1 MTIFPGLRSPRSRPG
16 TAEAGY
22 AIVPGYQSNGVVCA
36 VVFSLSALLL
46 WGGVTVWALSG
57 SGHLHLYPS
66 LVLKPEQGSW
76 QLVEGKGSIR
86 QEQFFITEPSRMGQ
100 VVLAIELPR
109 AVPAHRFD
117 LLELTARGAEGRAV
131 TISWSRVETFTASSG
146 DLLDWVSEDKG
157 QLRLGDQRAW
167 RDDIYFLAVEE
178 VGFTGGEWALDSV
191 TLHPVKPDFPTLQRD
206 LFGGWLSLQA
216 WRQSDVNLIAP
227 GRGQALVSPVIAVA
241 GWIVLSVLI
250 LVLVGFWKRSLNRPA
265 LILIPFLVGW
275 LVLDLR
281 WQADLFRKADQTLD
295 AFAGIESGQRLLADH
310 DGQLYAF
317 IAELPPLLKSR
328 QVRRVFV
335 FSPHEF
341 WRKRARYHLAP
352 WAARAGAEGFL
363 SSNSVRAFEPGDVLV
378 LLSVEHLEVRT
389 ARTDPGA
396 TGSIAAELWFDGAPA
411 AMEFEML
418 LQRGSW
424 YSVAVTGARFEK

>member
-1 MTIFPGLRSPRSRPG
+1 MTIVPGLRSPRSRPG

-22 AIVPGYQSNGVVCA
+22 AIVPGHQSNGVVCA

-57 SGHLHLYPS
+57 SAYQHLYPP
-66 LVLKPEQGSW
+66 LVLKPEPGSW

-109 AVPAHRFD
+109 ALPAHRFD
-117 LLELTARGAEGRAV
+117 LLELASRGAEGRAV
-131 TISWSRVETFTASSG
+131 TISWSRVETFTASPG
-146 DLLDWVSEDKG
+146 DLLEWVSEDRG
-157 QLRLGDQRAW
+157 QIRLGDQRAW
-167 RDDIYFLAVEE
+167 RDDVYFLAVEE
-178 VGFTGGEWALDSV
+178 VGFAGGEWALSSV

-206 LFGGWLSLQA
+206 LFGGWLSPQA

-227 GRGQALVSPVIAVA
+227 GRGQALASPVIAVA

-250 LVLVGFWKRSLNRPA
+250 LVLVGFWKRSFNRPA
-265 LILIPFLVGW
+265 LILVPFVVGW
-275 LVLDLR
+275 LLLDLR
-281 WQADLFRKADQTLD
+281 WQADLIGKADQTLD
-295 AFAGIESGQRLLADH
+295 AFAGLEPAQRLLADH

-317 IAELPPLLKSR
+317 IAELQTLLTSR
-328 QVRRVFV
+328 QVHRVFV

-352 WAARAGAEGFL
+352 WAARAGTEGFL
-363 SSNSVRAFEPGDVLV
+363 SSNSIRAFEPGDVLV

-389 ARTDPGA
+389 AD
-396 TGSIAAELWFDGAPA
+396 SIATELWFDGAPV
-411 AMEFEML
+411 AMDFEMIS
-418 LQRGSW
+418 QRGSW
-424 YSVAVTGARFEK
+424 YSVAVTGAPFER